1 MLIGASTGT
10 LYPHQH
16 TEEAVETLA
25 RLGFPTIEVVLQ
37 TAGEYEPGFVRDLA
51 ARVRAGGTAVASVH
65 TFTALH
71 PLFDPYPRRREE
83 GRRALLRAIDAAVTL
98 DARVLIWHG
107 PTRRELPE
115 GITSER
121 LRAVLADLG
130 EEAAGAG
137 VTLSLENV
145 SWCLVRDASSVRVV
159 RGWGV
164 PVGFTFDPFQA
175 AEAGVDGGELIDAM
189 RGALVNVHLSDH
201 APGGRRHLPVGE
213 GTIDWRNLLSRL
225 RAIGYTGP
233 LILEG
238 NCEGDLSRLIRSRQ
252 VVAEL
257 LENYLR

>member
-16 TEEAVETLA
+16 TEDAVETLA
-25 RLGFPTIEVVLQ
+25 RLGFPAIEVVLQ
-37 TAGEYEPGFVRDLA
+37 TAGEYEPGFVRALA
-51 ARVRAGGTAVASVH
+51 ARAHAGGTAVTSVH

-71 PLFDPYPRRREE
+71 LLFDPYPRRRAE
-83 GRRALLRAIDAAVTL
+83 GRRALLRAIDAAATL
-98 DARVLIWHG
+98 GARVLIWHG
-107 PTRRELPE
+107 PTRRDLPE
-115 GITSER
+115 GVASER

-130 EEAAGAG
+130 DVAAAAG

-145 SWCLVRDASSVRVV
+145 SWCLVRDAESVQVV
-159 RGWGV
+159 RGWGL

-175 AEAGVDGGELIDAM
+175 AEAGVDGGELLDAM

-213 GTIDWRNLLSRL
+213 GTIAWRNLLTWL

-238 NCEGDLSRLIRSRQ
+238 NCEGDVSRLLRSRQ
-252 VVAEL
+252 VVADL
-257 LENYLR
+257 VADHLQ

>member
-1 MLIGASTGT
+1 M
-10 LYPHQH
+10 
-16 TEEAVETLA
+16 
-25 RLGFPTIEVVLQ
+25 VLQ

-51 ARVRAGGTAVASVH
+51 ARAHAGGTAVTSVH
-65 TFTALH
+65 SFTGLH

-83 GRRALLRAIDAAVTL
+83 GRRALLRAIDAAATL
-98 DARVLIWHG
+98 GARVLIWHG

-115 GITSER
+115 GVASER
-121 LRAVLADLG
+121 LRAMLADLS
-130 EEAAGAG
+130 EAAAGAG

-145 SWCLVRDASSVRVV
+145 SWCLVRDAASVRVV

-164 PVGFTFDPFQA
+164 PIGFTFDPFQA
-175 AEAGVDGGELIDAM
+175 TESGVDGWELLDAM

-213 GTIDWRNLLSRL
+213 GDIDWRDLLARL
-225 RAIGYTGP
+225 RATGYAGP

-238 NCEGDLSRLIRSRQ
+238 NCDGDLSRLIRSRQ

-257 LENYLR
+257 LESYLR